1 MHNGIWSKEQQF
13 LAIWKH
19 KTRKKKERE
28 AEYDGRKLKTQ
39 RGNT

>member
-13 LAIWKH
+13 LAIW
-19 KTRKKKERE
+19 RIKERE
-28 AEYDGRKLKTQ
+28 AECDGRKLKTQ

>member
-13 LAIWKH
+13 LAIWRH
-19 KTRKKKERE
+19 KTRKKERE
-28 AEYDGRKLKTQ
+28 AECDGRKLKTQ